1 MDNEQELYHHG
12 VLGQKW
18 GVRRYQNRDGSL
30 TAAGRKHVSGS
41 SSGKSS
47 DPTKT
52 KIESIKKANKANIA
66 KIKQEAKIQKAQ
78 RKADEKIA
86 KTKARTGYQ
95 EKNAKNKSNS
105 KPISE
110 MTDDELRKFI
120 ERKRLEN
127 DYKNMMARELPPEK
141 VKKGNDFLKTV
152 ATNVLIP
159 AATTVGKQYVEKVMK
174 DALGLNKKDAEDSS
188 KKLSKKNN
196 SDDYVS
202 DNFKKAHEDFM
213 NYAKNEKAKADK
225 ASKSRADKSADYGNA
240 KGVKGQ
246 SWSKKESD
254 RTVFTGT
261 VEGKGTSSYKS
272 NRSRFN
278 MDDAVDAVFREFS
291 NSSKAGESYVSR
303 LLLENKDTLPSGT
316 NRNRPS
322 DPSPSPVLPLL
333 PKNSPSGGSNT
344 YSVTNVSNSTMKK
357 VYDMGFLRNKTM
369 GEIMRETGL
378 SSRELQNQIDFLRK
392 QLK

>member
-1 MDNEQELYHHG
+1 MNNEQELYHSG
-12 VLGQKW
+12 VPGMRW
-18 GVRRYQNRDGSL
+18 GFRRYQNKDGSL
-30 TAAGRKHVSGS
+30 TALGRARLKSNS
-41 SSGKSS
+41 SRTPT
-47 DPTKT
+47 DPTKA
-52 KIESIKKANKANIA
+52 KINAIKKANKANIA
-66 KIKQEAKIQKAQ
+66 KIKQEAKIQKTQ

-141 VKKGNDFLKTV
+141 VKKGNNFLKTV

-174 DALGLNKKDAEDSS
+174 DALGLNKKEAEDSS
-188 KKLSKKNN
+188 KKLSKLAQDYENRQKIDKAQQYFKEGKYKEKSSNSSKKNN

-246 SWSKKESD
+246 SWNKKESD

-291 NSSKAGESYVSR
+291 NSSKAGELYVSR
-303 LLLENKDTLPSGT
+303 LLLENK
-316 NRNRPS
+316 S
-322 DPSPSPVLPLL
+322 DPSPSPVLSLL
-333 PKNSPSGGSNT
+333 PKNRPS
-344 YSVTNVSNSTMKK
+344 
-357 VYDMGFLRNKTM
+357 
-369 GEIMRETGL
+369 
-378 SSRELQNQIDFLRK
+378 
-392 QLK
+392 